1 MSFDSRGPGTGAGGG
16 NAAPLAI
23 IAVVFGGGALFAGV
37 WLGGTLGAAVAGA
50 GWNPPPFTI
59 ATIRDFL
66 GGGPSRLWPQAPG
79 AAAAGAVVLL
89 LSVLVGG
96 GVAAWAIYRRF
107 SRPRGLAGRRD
118 VAALT
123 PRQAA
128 ERARALRPGLK
139 GVRDIAPA
147 DRGLLVGDLDP
158 GGPELRGSDEDTVLA
173 VMAPRAG
180 KTTALA
186 VPIML
191 EAPGAALLTSNKAD
205 AYAITK
211 RARARVGTAWTL
223 DPQGVA
229 HAEREM
235 WVDLLADARTIE
247 GAGRLAS
254 HFTTAAADAQSRMD
268 FWMQAARNTLTGLFH
283 AAAISGATV
292 TDVLA
297 WLATPSDRAPV
308 NALRGHNDSLADQ
321 LASTVAGAPET
332 RDGIYETAR
341 QAVACLLDP
350 QVAAWVT
357 PDRSRPQFEPHKF
370 VVSRDTLYLLSK
382 NGGGS
387 AAGVIAALTDMVFR
401 AGVAAGEA
409 AGGRLRDPLRA
420 VLDEAANVCKIDDL
434 PDLYSHLG
442 SRGITPVTILQSYRQ
457 GVRVWGEPGMDALWG
472 ASTIKVIGAGTDDA
486 NFAENLSRLIGEHKV
501 RETSVSYGSSGR
513 STSTS
518 RQRERILE
526 PGKVRALPKGRA
538 LLLATGVPVAMV
550 RLRPWYTEPYAAAI
564 GADKDAEEA
573 AITSRAAK
581 KVLTP

>member
-1 MSFDSRGPGTGAGGG
+1 MSAEPRGAGTGNG
-16 NAAPLAI
+16 APLAI
-23 IAVVFGGGALFAGV
+23 LALVVGGGAAFAFA
-37 WLGGTLGAAVAGA
+37 WLGGTLGAAVGGG
-50 GWNPPPFTI
+50 GWDPPPFSLSSVKDLVT
-59 ATIRDFL
+59 
-66 GGGPSRLWPQAPG
+66 GGPSRLWPRAPG
-79 AAAAGAVVLL
+79 AAVAGAVVL
-89 LSVLVGG
+89 VLAVLAGG
-96 GVAAWAIYRRF
+96 GWAAWGIHRHTQ
-107 SRPRGLAGRRD
+107 RPHGLAGRRD
-118 VAALT
+118 VKSLMPAA
-123 PRQAA
+123 AA
-128 ERARALRPGLK
+128 ERARALRPSLK
-139 GVRDIAPA
+139 GVREIAPA
-147 DRGLLVGDLDP
+147 DRGLLIGDLDP

-186 VPIML
+186 VPMML

-205 AYAITK
+205 AFAITK
-211 RARARVGTAWTL
+211 RARARVGTALTL

-229 HAEREM
+229 HVEREM
-235 WVDLLADARTIE
+235 WVDLLADARHIE
-247 GAGRLAS
+247 GANRLAG
-254 HFTTAAADAQSRMD
+254 HFISAAADAQAKMD
-268 FWMQAARNTLTGLFH
+268 FWSQAAKNTLAALFH

-292 TDVLA
+292 NDVLA

-308 NALRGHNDSLADQ
+308 NALRGHNDALADQ

-357 PDRSRPQFEPHKF
+357 PDPSRPQFEPHKF

-387 AAGVIAALTDMVFR
+387 AAGVIAAVTDAIFR

-409 AGGRLRDPLRA
+409 AGGRLPTPMRA
-420 VLDEAANVCKIDDL
+420 ILDEAANVCKIDDL

-457 GVRVWGEPGMDALWG
+457 GVRVWGEPGMDSLWS
-472 ASTIKVIGAGTDDA
+472 ASTVKIIGAGTDDA
-486 NFAENLSRLIGEHKV
+486 AFAENVSRLIGEHKV

-513 STSTS
+513 STSTQ

-526 PGKVRALPKGRA
+526 AAQVRALPKGRG

-550 RLRPWYTEPYAAAI
+550 RLRPWYTEPYASEIGPDAA
-564 GADKDAEEA
+564 AEEA
-573 AITSRAAK
+573 AIAERAGK
-581 KVLTP
+581 KVIP

>member
-1 MSFDSRGPGTGAGGG
+1 MDSRGPGTAGG

-23 IAVVFGGGALFAGV
+23 IAVVGGGALLFAGF
-37 WLGGTLGAAVAGA
+37 WLGGSLGAAVAGG
-50 GWNPPPFTI
+50 GWNPPPFSL
-59 ATIRDFL
+59 ATAADFL
-66 GGGPSRLWPQAPG
+66 TGGPERLWPNAPG
-79 AAAAGAVVLL
+79 AAIVGAAVLL
-89 LSVLVGG
+89 LAVLTGA
-96 GVAAWAIYRRF
+96 GVAGWALYRRF

-118 VAALT
+118 IAALA
-123 PRQAA
+123 PRKAA
-128 ERARALRPGLK
+128 ERARSLRPTLK
-139 GVRDIAPA
+139 DSRAIAPA
-147 DRGLLVGDLDP
+147 DRGLLIGDLDP
-158 GGPELRGSDEDTVLA
+158 GGPELRGSDEDTMLA

-191 EAPGAALLTSNKAD
+191 QAPGAALLTSNKAD

-211 RARARVGTAWTL
+211 RTRARVGTTWTL

-229 HAEREM
+229 HAQREM
-235 WVDLLADARTIE
+235 WVDLLADAATIE
-247 GAGRLAS
+247 GAGRLAG
-254 HFTTAAADAQSRMD
+254 HFTSAAADSAAKMD
-268 FWMQAARNTLTGLFH
+268 FWMQAARNTLTAMFH
-283 AAAISGATV
+283 AAATSGATV
-292 TDVLA
+292 NDVLA

-308 NALRGHNDSLADQ
+308 NALRGHNDALADQ

-350 QVAAWVT
+350 HVAAWVT
-357 PDRSRPQFEPHKF
+357 PDRSRPQLRPGHF
-370 VVSRDTLYLLSK
+370 VTSTDTLYLLSK

-387 AAGVIAALTDMVFR
+387 AAGVIAAVTDMVFR

-409 AGGRLRDPLRA
+409 AGGRLPNPLRA

-442 SRGITPVTILQSYRQ
+442 SRGVTPVTILQSYRQ
-457 GVRVWGEPGMDALWG
+457 GVRVWGEPGMDSLWS
-472 ASTIKVIGAGTDDA
+472 ASTIKLVGAGTDDA
-486 NFAENLSRLIGEHKV
+486 NFAENISRLIGEHKV

-526 PGKVRALPKGRA
+526 AAQVRALPKGRG

-550 RLRPWYTEPYAAAI
+550 KLRPWYTEPDAAAI
-564 GADKDAEEA
+564 GAEKNAEEA
-573 AITSRAAK
+573 EITARAAK
-581 KVLTP
+581 KALA

>member
-1 MSFDSRGPGTGAGGG
+1 MDGRSPGTGAGGG

-23 IAVVFGGGALFAGV
+23 IGVIFGGGAVFAGF
-37 WLGGTLGAAVAGA
+37 WLGGTVGAAVAGG
-50 GWNPPPFTI
+50 GWNPPPFSL
-59 ATIRDFL
+59 ASARDFVA
-66 GGGPSRLWPQAPG
+66 GGPSRLWPAAPG
-79 AAAAGAVVLL
+79 AAVAGAVVLL
-89 LSVLVGG
+89 LAVLVGG
-96 GVAAWAIYRRF
+96 GLAAWAFHRRYA
-107 SRPRGLAGRRD
+107 RPRGMANRHD
-118 VAALT
+118 VQALT
-123 PRQAA
+123 PKAA
-128 ERARALRPGLK
+128 AKRARALRPNLK
-139 GVRDIAPA
+139 GVRDVAPA
-147 DRGLLVGDLDP
+147 DRGLLIGDLDP
-158 GGPELRGSDEDTVLA
+158 SGPELRGSDEDTVLA

-180 KTTALA
+180 KTTATA

-211 RARARVGTAWTL
+211 RARERVGTVLTL

-235 WVDLLADARTIE
+235 WVDLPADARTIE
-247 GAGRLAS
+247 GAQRLS
-254 HFTTAAADAQSRMD
+254 GHFTTAAADAAGKMD
-268 FWMQAARNTLTGLFH
+268 FWTQAARNTLTALFH
-283 AAAISGATV
+283 AAAISGGTV
-292 TDVLA
+292 ADVLA

-350 QVAAWVT
+350 RVAAWVT
-357 PDRSRPQFEPHKF
+357 PDKHRPEFKPHEF
-370 VVSRDTLYLLSK
+370 VTSKDTLYLLSK

-387 AAGVIAALTDMVFR
+387 AAGVIAAVTDMIFR
-401 AGVAAGEA
+401 AGVAAAEA
-409 AGGRLRDPLRA
+409 AGGRLPNPMRTI
-420 VLDEAANVCKIDDL
+420 LDEAANVCRIDDL

-457 GVRVWGEPGMDALWG
+457 GVRVWGEPGMDSLWS
-472 ASTIKVIGAGTDDA
+472 ASTIKLIGAGTDDA
-486 NFAENLSRLIGEHKV
+486 NFAENISRLIGEHKV

-526 PGKVRALPKGRA
+526 AAQVRALPKGRG

-550 RLRPWYTEPYAAAI
+550 KLRPWYTEPYAAAI
-564 GADKDAEEA
+564 SPEAAAEES
-573 AITSRAAK
+573 AIADRAAK
-581 KVLTP
+581 KVLS